1 MQKSNKQ
8 QKDETNKLTTRKQD
22 RFSSLGSDSEERKTR
37 KPGSINCLCLYYTF
51 EPDMVKCVECGEFSH
66 KKQVLKSVLNQEYS
80 TCQPGVEP
88 GTKNWKEDTKEKER
102 T

>member
-1 MQKSNKQ
+1 
-8 QKDETNKLTTRKQD
+8 
-22 RFSSLGSDSEERKTR
+22 
-37 KPGSINCLCLYYTF
+37 
-51 EPDMVKCVECGEFSH
+51 MVKCVECGEFSH